1 MSKANGNGTAN
12 GKFVWYDVMTSDTKE
27 AQSFYGKV
35 VGWTAKDSGMP
46 NGAYTLLSMGETMVG
61 GLMPIPPDA
70 CAHGARPC
78 WTGYIGV
85 DDVDAYAARVTAAG
99 GAIRRPPQD
108 IPGVG
113 RFAVVADPHGATFIL
128 FRGTSNEAPSA
139 VAPGTPG
146 HIGWHELHAGNGEAA
161 FTFYSGLFGWTKADA
176 VDMGA
181 MGTYQL
187 FAINGGPPVGGMMT
201 KMPQT
206 PAPFWLYYFNVDAVD
221 AAMGRV
227 TDGGG
232 QIIHGPMQVPGG
244 SFIAHCLD
252 PQGAIFA
259 LVGPQR

>member
-1 MSKANGNGTAN
+1 MSTH
-12 GKFVWYDVMTSDTKE
+12 GKFVWYDVMTTDCKAAE
-27 AQSFYGKV
+27 SFYRHV

-46 NGAYTLLSMGETMVG
+46 NGGYTLFSAGDTMVG
-61 GLMPIPPDA
+61 GLMPIPPEA
-70 CAHGARPC
+70 CAHGARPS

-99 GAIRRPPQD
+99 GAIRRAPQD
-108 IPGVG
+108 IPGIG

-128 FRGTSNEAPSA
+128 FRGTSDQAPPP
-139 VAPGTPG
+139 VAPGMPG
-146 HIGWHELHAGNGEAA
+146 HIGWRELHAGNGAAA
-161 FTFYSGLFGWTKADA
+161 FAFYSGLFGWTKAEA

-181 MGTYQL
+181 MGVYQT
-187 FAINGGPPVGGMMT
+187 FATNGGPAVGGMMT

-232 QIIHGPMQVPGG
+232 KIIHGPMQVPGG
-244 SFIAHCLD
+244 RFIAHCLD

-259 LVGPQR
+259 IIGSKR

>member
-1 MSKANGNGTAN
+1 MSKTH
-12 GKFVWYDVMTSDTKE
+12 GKFVWYDVMTSDCKSAE
-27 AQSFYGKV
+27 SFYGHV

-46 NGAYTLLSMGETMVG
+46 NGGYTLFSMGETMVG

-70 CAHGARPC
+70 CAPA
-78 WTGYIGV
+78 
-85 DDVDAYAARVTAAG
+85 
-99 GAIRRPPQD
+99 D
-108 IPGVG
+108 IPGIG

-128 FRGTSNEAPSA
+128 FRGTSDQAPL

-161 FTFYSGLFGWTKADA
+161 FAFYSGLFGWTKAEA

-181 MGTYQL
+181 MGVYQT
-187 FAINGGPPVGGMMT
+187 FAINGGPAVGGMMT

-206 PAPFWLYYFNVDAVD
+206 PGPFWLYYFNVDAVD

-259 LVGPQR
+259 IVGPRR